1 MHIGGMRGV
10 PLLLLM
16 GGAKGYLATA
26 GLRGAGCHWSRAETT
41 IARSGNALTL
51 QVVPEATHNV
61 SAATFADL
69 MGKVVA
75 TSASVMGQA
84 ALSVIEQVGEDGKEA
99 VRTRKARAEHMA
111 TLVQLQGPEQERQEL
126 ASPPLSAG
134 LFGLG
139 LASVVAVEPL
149 AMLTAGAAALAA
161 RSATER
167 RIVREAQK
175 AKRIAKL
182 MVDGQVVVDFRSS
195 IAQQAAARAAAKAAE
210 EAGTKAAAEE
220 EEAAKAAVKAAEEA
234 AARAAEEAVRAKRLL
249 NTFPHFSSRDL

>member
-1 MHIGGMRGV
+1 
-10 PLLLLM
+10 M

-161 RSATER
+161 RCEQASP
-167 RIVREAQK
+167 
-175 AKRIAKL
+175 AKL
-182 MVDGQVVVDFRSS
+182 HPPAHAQTCVSSSHAPTHTEHLPTPHGPRQRKASQRPSEPGAIPISACALVRLQVSH
-195 IAQQAAARAAAKAAE
+195 RASD
-210 EAGTKAAAEE
+210 
-220 EEAAKAAVKAAEEA
+220 
-234 AARAAEEAVRAKRLL
+234 R
-249 NTFPHFSSRDL
+249 